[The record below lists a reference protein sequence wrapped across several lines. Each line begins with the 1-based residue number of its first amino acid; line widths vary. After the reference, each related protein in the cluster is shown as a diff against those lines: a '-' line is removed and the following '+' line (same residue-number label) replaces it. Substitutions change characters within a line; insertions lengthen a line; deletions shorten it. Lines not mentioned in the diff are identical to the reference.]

1 MRLTEYI
8 DYLNNGTKN
17 AKRYSHYT
25 PNYNGIRNLKVRR
38 MSKDTSI
45 NKGETTEKQ
54 GFDGGLT
61 DGRGKVR

>member
-17 AKRYSHYT
+17 VKRYSHYS
-25 PNYNGIRNLKVRR
+25 PSYNGLRNLKVRR

-45 NKGETTEKQ
+45 NKEETTEKQ
-54 GFDGGLT
+54 GFDRGLT